1 MLLQIG
7 GAVTEP
13 APIPAQTRRAALDAR
28 FMTMRPKLLAMAR
41 GLVGSDAAEDVVQ
54 DAYLRAAAKV
64 GQLRDP
70 GAMDGWLTRIVISTG
85 YNHHRRRL
93 GLLDRLP
100 LLARRNP
107 MPQGPDAGLRELVE
121 RLPPR
126 ERTVLVLHYAYG
138 YGLEEIGQIV
148 GVSHINARTIIH
160 RARRRLAE
168 AWERAEQ

>member
-13 APIPAQTRRAALDAR
+13 ASIPATRRSELDAR
-28 FMTMRPKLLAMAR
+28 FTLLRPKLLAMAR
-41 GLVGSDAAEDVVQ
+41 GLVGFDAAEDIVQ

-70 GAMDGWLTRIVISTG
+70 AALDGWLTRIVISTG

-93 GLLDRLP
+93 GLLERLP
-100 LLARRNP
+100 MLHRATRSP
-107 MPQGPDAGLRELVE
+107 AGPDAGLRELIE
-121 RLPPR
+121 QLPAR
-126 ERTVLVLHYAYG
+126 ERTVLVLHYAHG
-138 YGLEEIGQIV
+138 YGLEEIGRIV

-160 RARRRLAE
+160 RARRRLAD
-168 AWERAEQ
+168 AWEQAGQ